1 MWQKLSRGLS
11 IAIVLLV
18 SGITDLV
25 TGVFN
30 FLAYSAD
37 IACVGLLILYI
48 CLRLKLPSL

>member
-37 IACVGLLILYI
+37 IALCWFVNFVYLSTLEIA
-48 CLRLKLPSL
+48 